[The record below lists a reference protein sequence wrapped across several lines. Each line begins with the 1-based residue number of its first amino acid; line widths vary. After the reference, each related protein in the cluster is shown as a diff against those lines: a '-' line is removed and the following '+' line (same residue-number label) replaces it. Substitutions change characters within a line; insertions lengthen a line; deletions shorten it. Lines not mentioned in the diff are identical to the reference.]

1 MDTIEA
7 ETPTGEQGT
16 HVSPSRRDQKNG
28 KILVVDD
35 EPAEREGLARLVGQW
50 GYEVETA
57 SSGEEALSLIESQ
70 HPAVVLTDLVL
81 PEMDG
86 LTLLQRLKE
95 TGRPPIVL
103 LVTGHGTVETAV
115 EAMRHGAFDYLTKP
129 VDATRLQV
137 LLEKSIEQ
145 ESLSREV
152 NFLRHQLR
160 QKGTFGQLVGQSRGM
175 QEVYRWIEL
184 AATSTAPV
192 LVYGESGTGKELVAR
207 TIHDLSNRR
216 NKPFVAINCAA
227 IPETLIESELF
238 GHERGA
244 FTGATERRLGCF
256 ELTDGGTLFL
266 DEIAEMDSNTQAK
279 LLRVLQEGSFRR
291 VGGGK
296 AEIQVD
302 VRVVAATN
310 RVPTEA
316 IAQQQLR
323 EDLFYRLN
331 VFSIRLPALRERR
344 EDIPLLAK
352 TFIDEF
358 NRQDNRQVRGLTNEA
373 ERELERY
380 NWPGNVRELRN
391 VIQRAVVLSGTGLIG
406 VEHLP
411 ENVLRA
417 VSPAPA
423 AGGGSVTPIRE
434 MERDLIL
441 RALDETNQ
449 DKRRAAQL
457 LGISLKTLY
466 NKLAKYGIQAVKS
479 ARLS

>member
-1 MDTIEA
+1 MK
-7 ETPTGEQGT
+7 
-16 HVSPSRRDQKNG
+16 SG

-50 GYEVETA
+50 GYDVETA
-57 SSGEEALSLIESQ
+57 SSGEEALNLVETQ
-70 HPAVVLTDLVL
+70 HPAVVVTDLVL

-86 LTLLQRLKE
+86 LTLLQKLKE

-129 VDATRLQV
+129 VDTTRLQV

-152 NFLRHQLR
+152 NLLRHQLR
-160 QKGTFGQLVGQSRGM
+160 QKGSFGQMVGQSRSM
-175 QEVYRWIEL
+175 QEVYRWVEL
-184 AATSTAPV
+184 AGTSTAPV

-207 TIHDLSNRR
+207 TIHELSNRR

-266 DEIAEMDSNTQAK
+266 DEIAEMDPNTQAK

-296 AEIQVD
+296 GEIQVD

-310 RVPTEA
+310 QVPTEA
-316 IAQQQLR
+316 IANGKLR

-331 VFSIRLPALRERR
+331 VFSIHLPPLRERR
-344 EDIPLLAK
+344 EDIPLLARN
-352 TFIDEF
+352 FIEEF
-358 NRQDNRQVRGLTNEA
+358 NRQDNRQVRGLSSEA
-373 ERELERY
+373 EKELERY
-380 NWPGNVRELRN
+380 HWPGNVRELRN
-391 VIQRAVVLSGTGLIG
+391 VIQRAVVLSGSGLIG
-406 VEHLP
+406 AEHLP
-411 ENVLRA
+411 DTVLHA
-417 VSPAPA
+417 PAPA
-423 AGGGSVTPIRE
+423 AATPAGTVTPIRE
-434 MERDLIL
+434 MERDMIL
-441 RALDETNQ
+441 RALEETGQ

-479 ARLS
+479 ARLT

>member
-1 MDTIEA
+1 M
-7 ETPTGEQGT
+7 
-16 HVSPSRRDQKNG
+16 SPNRRDPSKGG

-57 SSGEEALSLIESQ
+57 SSGEEALNLIETQ

-86 LTLLQRLKE
+86 LTLLQKLKE

-152 NFLRHQLR
+152 NLLRHQLR
-160 QKGTFGQLVGQSRGM
+160 QKGAFGQLVGQSKGM

-192 LVYGESGTGKELVAR
+192 LVFGESGTGKELVAR
-207 TIHDLSNRR
+207 TVHDLSNRR
-216 NKPFVAINCAA
+216 PRPFVAINCAA

-256 ELTDGGTLFL
+256 ELADSGTLFL

-310 RVPTEA
+310 RVPTDA
-316 IAQQQLR
+316 IAQGQLR

-331 VFSIRLPALRERR
+331 VFSVPLPPLRERR
-344 EDIPLLAK
+344 EDIPLLAR
-352 TFIDEF
+352 TFVEEF
-358 NRQDNRQVRGLTNEA
+358 NRQDNRQVRGLTAEA
-373 ERELERY
+373 ERHLERY
-380 NWPGNVRELRN
+380 GWPGNVRELRN
-391 VIQRAVVLSGTGLIG
+391 VIQRAVVLSGTGFIAP
-406 VEHLP
+406 EHLP
-411 ENVLRA
+411 ENVLRTA
-417 VSPAPA
+417 PVAPA
-423 AGGGSVTPIRE
+423 TPAGSVTPIRE

-441 RALDETNQ
+441 RALEETGH

-479 ARLS
+479 ARLA

>member
-1 MDTIEA
+1 MK
-7 ETPTGEQGT
+7 
-16 HVSPSRRDQKNG
+16 SG

-50 GYEVETA
+50 GYDVETA
-57 SSGEEALSLIESQ
+57 SSGEEALNLVETQ
-70 HPAVVLTDLVL
+70 HPAVVVTDLVL

-86 LTLLQRLKE
+86 LTLLQKLKE

-129 VDATRLQV
+129 VDTTRLQV

-152 NFLRHQLR
+152 NLLRHQLR
-160 QKGTFGQLVGQSRGM
+160 QKGSFGQMVGQSRGM
-175 QEVYRWIEL
+175 QEVYRWVEL

-207 TIHDLSNRR
+207 TIHELSNRR

-266 DEIAEMDSNTQAK
+266 DEIAEMDPNTQAK
-279 LLRVLQEGSFRR
+279 LLRVLQENSFRR

-296 AEIQVD
+296 GEIQVD

-310 RVPTEA
+310 QIPSEA
-316 IAQQQLR
+316 ITNGKLR

-331 VFSIRLPALRERR
+331 VFSIHLPPLRDRR
-344 EDIPLLAK
+344 EDIPLLARN
-352 TFIDEF
+352 FIEEF
-358 NRQDNRQVRGLTNEA
+358 NRQDNRQVRGLSGEA
-373 ERELERY
+373 EKELERY
-380 NWPGNVRELRN
+380 HWPGNVRELRN
-391 VIQRAVVLSGTGLIG
+391 VIQRAVVLSGSGLIG
-406 VEHLP
+406 IEHLP
-411 ENVLRA
+411 DNVLRA
-417 VSPAPA
+417 AAPAPA
-423 AGGGSVTPIRE
+423 APGASVTPIRE
-434 MERDLIL
+434 MERDMIL
-441 RALDETNQ
+441 RALEETGQ

-479 ARLS
+479 ARLT

>member
-1 MDTIEA
+1 
-7 ETPTGEQGT
+7 
-16 HVSPSRRDQKNG
+16 VSPTRRDQTRTG

-35 EPAEREGLARLVGQW
+35 EPTEREGLARLVGQW

-57 SSGEEALSLIESQ
+57 SSGEEALSLVESQ
-70 HPAVVLTDLVL
+70 RPAVVVTDLVL

-86 LTLLQRLKE
+86 LTLLQKLKE

-103 LVTGHGTVETAV
+103 LVTGHGTVESAV

-160 QKGTFGQLVGQSRGM
+160 QKGSFGQLVGQSKGM

-192 LVYGESGTGKELVAR
+192 LVFGDSGTGKELVAR

-256 ELTDGGTLFL
+256 ELADQGTLFL
-266 DEIAEMDSNTQAK
+266 DEIAEMDNSTQAK
-279 LLRVLQEGSFRR
+279 LLRVLQEGNFRR
-291 VGGGK
+291 VGGK
-296 AEIQVD
+296 TEIQVD

-316 IAQQQLR
+316 MAQGQLR

-331 VFSIRLPALRERR
+331 VFQIRLPALRERK
-344 EDIPLLAK
+344 EDIPLLTRA
-352 TFIDEF
+352 FVEEF
-358 NRQDNRQVRGLTNEA
+358 NRQDNRQVRGLTPDA
-373 ERELERY
+373 EKTLDRY
-380 NWPGNVRELRN
+380 AWPGNVRELRN
-391 VIQRAVVLSGTGLIG
+391 VIQRAVVLGGTGLIE

-411 ENVLRA
+411 DNVLHTTEPPKA
-417 VSPAPA
+417 APA
-423 AGGGSVTPIRE
+423 GSIVPIRE
-434 MERDLIL
+434 MERELIL
-441 RALDETNQ
+441 KALQETNQ
-449 DKRRAAQL
+449 DKRRAAAL

-479 ARLS
+479 ARIT

>member
-1 MDTIEA
+1 MK
-7 ETPTGEQGT
+7 
-16 HVSPSRRDQKNG
+16 SG

-57 SSGEEALSLIESQ
+57 SSGEEALNLVETQ
-70 HPAVVLTDLVL
+70 HPAVVVTDLVL

-86 LTLLQRLKE
+86 LTLLQKLKE

-129 VDATRLQV
+129 VDTTRLQV

-152 NFLRHQLR
+152 NLLRHQLR
-160 QKGTFGQLVGQSRGM
+160 QKGSFGQMVGQSRGM
-175 QEVYRWIEL
+175 QEVYRWVEL
-184 AATSTAPV
+184 AGTSTAPV

-207 TIHDLSNRR
+207 TIHELSNRR
-216 NKPFVAINCAA
+216 SKPFVAINCAA

-266 DEIAEMDSNTQAK
+266 DEIAEMDPNTQAK

-296 AEIQVD
+296 HEIQVD

-310 RVPTEA
+310 QVPTEA
-316 IAQQQLR
+316 IANGKLR

-331 VFSIRLPALRERR
+331 VFSIHLPPLRERR
-344 EDIPLLAK
+344 EDVPLLARN
-352 TFIDEF
+352 FIEEF
-358 NRQDNRQVRGLTNEA
+358 NRQDNRQVRGLSSEA
-373 ERELERY
+373 EKELERY
-380 NWPGNVRELRN
+380 HWPGNVRELRN
-391 VIQRAVVLSGTGLIG
+391 VIQRAVVICGTGLIG

-411 ENVLRA
+411 DTVLRA
-417 VSPAPA
+417 AAPAPA
-423 AGGGSVTPIRE
+423 ATGASVTPIRE
-434 MERDLIL
+434 MERDMIL
-441 RALDETNQ
+441 RALEETGQ

-479 ARLS
+479 ARLT

>member
-1 MDTIEA
+1 MS
-7 ETPTGEQGT
+7 PT
-16 HVSPSRRDQKNG
+16 RRDQTKTG

-57 SSGEEALSLIESQ
+57 SSGEEALNLVETQ

-86 LTLLQRLKE
+86 LTLLQKLKE

-103 LVTGHGTVETAV
+103 LVTGHGTVESAV

-137 LLEKSIEQ
+137 LLEKSVEQ

-152 NFLRHQLR
+152 SFLRHQLR
-160 QKGTFGQLVGQSRGM
+160 QKGSFGQLVGQSKGM

-192 LVYGESGTGKELVAR
+192 LVFGDSGTGKELVAR
-207 TIHDLSNRR
+207 TVHDLSSRR

-256 ELTDGGTLFL
+256 ELADTGSLFL
-266 DEIAEMDSNTQAK
+266 DEIAEMDNSTQAK
-279 LLRVLQEGSFRR
+279 LLRVLQEGTFRR
-291 VGGGK
+291 VGGK

-302 VRVVAATN
+302 VRVIAATN
-310 RVPTEA
+310 RVPTDA
-316 IAQQQLR
+316 MAQGQLR

-331 VFSIRLPALRERR
+331 VFQIRLPALRERK
-344 EDIPLLAK
+344 EDIPLLVRA
-352 TFIDEF
+352 FVDEF
-358 NRQDNRQVRGLTNEA
+358 NRQDNRQVRGLSPEA
-373 ERELERY
+373 EKTLDRY
-380 NWPGNVRELRN
+380 GWPGNVRELRN
-391 VIQRAVVLSGTGLIG
+391 VIQRAVVLGGSGLIG
-406 VEHLP
+406 TEHLP
-411 ENVLRA
+411 DNVLR
-417 VSPAPA
+417 STEPPRPA
-423 AGGGSVTPIRE
+423 AGGSIVPIRE
-434 MERDLIL
+434 MERELIL
-441 RALDETNQ
+441 HALQETNQ
-449 DKRRAAQL
+449 DKRRAAAL

-479 ARLS
+479 ARIT

>member
-1 MDTIEA
+1 MN
-7 ETPTGEQGT
+7 
-16 HVSPSRRDQKNG
+16 RRDPSKGG

-57 SSGEEALSLIESQ
+57 ASGEEALNLIETQ

-86 LTLLQRLKE
+86 LTLLQKLKE

-152 NFLRHQLR
+152 NLLRHQLR
-160 QKGTFGQLVGQSRGM
+160 QKGAFGQLVGQSKGM

-192 LVYGESGTGKELVAR
+192 LVFGESGTGKELVAR
-207 TIHDLSNRR
+207 TVHDLSHRR
-216 NKPFVAINCAA
+216 PRPFVAINCAA

-256 ELTDGGTLFL
+256 ELADSGTLFL

-310 RVPTEA
+310 RVPTDA
-316 IAQQQLR
+316 IAQGQLR

-331 VFSIRLPALRERR
+331 VFSVPLPPLRERR
-344 EDIPLLAK
+344 EDIPLLAR
-352 TFIDEF
+352 TFVEEF
-358 NRQDNRQVRGLTNEA
+358 NRQDNRQVRGLTAEA
-373 ERELERY
+373 ERHLERY
-380 NWPGNVRELRN
+380 GWPGNVRELRN
-391 VIQRAVVLSGTGLIG
+391 VIQRAVVLSGTGYIAP
-406 VEHLP
+406 EHLP
-411 ENVLRA
+411 ENVLRTA
-417 VSPAPA
+417 PATPTSPA
-423 AGGGSVTPIRE
+423 GSVTPIRE

-441 RALDETNQ
+441 RALEETGH

-479 ARLS
+479 ARLA

>member
-1 MDTIEA
+1 MK
-7 ETPTGEQGT
+7 
-16 HVSPSRRDQKNG
+16 SG

-50 GYEVETA
+50 GYDVETA

-86 LTLLQRLKE
+86 LTLLQKLRE

-103 LVTGHGTVETAV
+103 LVTGHGTVESAV

-160 QKGTFGQLVGQSRGM
+160 QKGSFGQLVGQSKGM

-192 LVYGESGTGKELVAR
+192 LVFGESGTGKELVAR

-256 ELTDGGTLFL
+256 ELADGGTLFL

-279 LLRVLQEGSFRR
+279 LLRVLQEGNFRR
-291 VGGGK
+291 VGGK

-302 VRVVAATN
+302 VRVIAATN

-316 IAQQQLR
+316 IAQGQLR

-331 VFSIRLPALRERR
+331 VFSIGLPHLRDRL
-344 EDIPLLAK
+344 DDTPLLVK
-352 TFIDEF
+352 TFVDEF
-358 NRQDNRQVRGLTNEA
+358 NRQDNRQVRGLTPEA
-373 ERELERY
+373 ERELLKY
-380 NWPGNVRELRN
+380 GWPGNVRELRN
-391 VIQRAVVLSGTGLIG
+391 VVQRAVVLSGSGLID

-411 ENVLRA
+411 ENILRA
-417 VSPAPA
+417 ATPKAETTRAS
-423 AGGGSVTPIRE
+423 GSVMPIRE
-434 MERDLIL
+434 MEREAIL

-479 ARLS
+479 ARIT

>member
-1 MDTIEA
+1 
-7 ETPTGEQGT
+7 
-16 HVSPSRRDQKNG
+16 VSPARRDQTKPA
-28 KILVVDD
+28 KVLVVDD
-35 EPAEREGLARLVGQW
+35 EAAERDGLARLVGQW

-57 SSGEEALSLIESQ
+57 RSGEEALEFVETQ

-86 LTLLQRLKE
+86 LSLLQKLRE
-95 TGRPPIVL
+95 TGRPPAVL
-103 LVTGHGTVETAV
+103 LITGHGTVESAV

-137 LLEKSIEQ
+137 LLEKSVEQ

-152 NFLRHQLR
+152 NLLRHQLR
-160 QKGTFGQLVGQSRGM
+160 QKGSFGQLIGQSKGM
-175 QEVYRWIEL
+175 QEVYRWLEL

-192 LVYGESGTGKELVAR
+192 LVFGESGTGKELVAR

-216 NKPFVAINCAA
+216 HRPFVAINCAA

-256 ELTDGGTLFL
+256 ELADEGTLFL
-266 DEIAEMDSNTQAK
+266 DEIAEMDASTQAK
-279 LLRVLQEGSFRR
+279 LLRVLQERTFRR

-296 AEIQVD
+296 GEIQVD

-310 RVPTEA
+310 RVPSEA
-316 IAQQQLR
+316 LAQGQLR

-331 VFSIRLPALRERR
+331 VFAIRLPPLRERR
-344 EDIPLLAK
+344 EDIALLARS
-352 TFIDEF
+352 FIEEF
-358 NRQDNRQVRGLTNEA
+358 NRQDNRQVRGLGDEA
-373 ERELERY
+373 ERALERY
-380 NWPGNVRELRN
+380 GWPGNVRELRN
-391 VIQRAVVLSGTGLIG
+391 VIQRAVVLCGTGLIT

-411 ENVLRA
+411 ENVLQPPA
-417 VSPAPA
+417 AAPA
-423 AGGGSVTPIRE
+423 GATAAPGAVTPIRE
-434 MERDLIL
+434 MERELIV
-441 RALDETNQ
+441 RALQETAY
-449 DKRRAAQL
+449 DKRKAASL

-479 ARLS
+479 ARVP

>member
-1 MDTIEA
+1 MK
-7 ETPTGEQGT
+7 
-16 HVSPSRRDQKNG
+16 SG
-28 KILVVDD
+28 KVLVVDD
-35 EPAEREGLARLVGQW
+35 EAAERDGLARLVGQW

-57 SSGEEALSLIESQ
+57 ASGEEALSLIESQ

-86 LTLLQRLKE
+86 LTLLQKLKE

-103 LVTGHGTVETAV
+103 LVTGHGSVETAV

-160 QKGTFGQLVGQSRGM
+160 QKGSFGQLVGQSKGM

-227 IPETLIESELF
+227 IPENLIESELF

-256 ELTDGGTLFL
+256 ELADGGTLFL

-310 RVPTEA
+310 RVPSEA
-316 IAQQQLR
+316 ITQGQLR

-331 VFSIRLPALRERR
+331 VFSIRLPPLRERR
-344 EDIPLLAK
+344 DDILLLAK
-352 TFIDEF
+352 TFIEEF
-358 NRQDNRQVRGLTNEA
+358 NRQDNRQVRGLTVEA
-373 ERELERY
+373 DRELERHA
-380 NWPGNVRELRN
+380 WPGNVRELRN
-391 VIQRAVVLSGTGLIG
+391 VIQRAVVLSGTGLIDT
-406 VEHLP
+406 EHLP
-411 ENVLRA
+411 ENILRA
-417 VSPAPA
+417 AAPSA
-423 AGGGSVTPIRE
+423 AGPTGTIMPIRE
-434 MERDLIL
+434 MEREAIL

-479 ARLS
+479 ARIM

>member
-1 MDTIEA
+1 MA
-7 ETPTGEQGT
+7 A
-16 HVSPSRRDQKNG
+16 RRDMRHG
-28 KILVVDD
+28 KVLVVDD
-35 EPAEREGLARLVGQW
+35 EAAERDGLARLVGQW

-57 SSGEEALSLIESQ
+57 GSGEEALTLVESQ
-70 HPAVVLTDLVL
+70 HPAVVVTDLVL

-86 LTLLQRLKE
+86 LTLLEKLKE

-103 LVTGHGTVETAV
+103 LVTGQGTVETAV
-115 EAMRHGAFDYLTKP
+115 EAMRRGALDYLTKP
-129 VDATRLQV
+129 VDTTRLQV

-160 QKGTFGQLVGQSRGM
+160 QKGSFGQLVGQAKSM

-184 AATSTAPV
+184 AATSNAPV
-192 LVYGESGTGKELVAR
+192 LVFGESGTGKELVAR
-207 TIHDLSNRR
+207 TVHELSNRR

-256 ELTDGGTLFL
+256 ELADGGTLFL
-266 DEIAEMDSNTQAK
+266 DEIAEMDNSTQAK
-279 LLRVLQEGSFRR
+279 LLRVLQEGNFRR

-296 AEIQVD
+296 QEIQVD

-310 RVPTEA
+310 RIPNEA
-316 IAQQQLR
+316 ISTNQLR

-331 VFSIRLPALRERR
+331 VFSIPLPSLRERKD
-344 EDIPLLAK
+344 DIPLLCR
-352 TFIDEF
+352 TFIEEF
-358 NRQDNRQVRGLTNEA
+358 NRQDNRAVRGLTPEA
-373 ERELERY
+373 EKTLDRY
-380 NWPGNVRELRN
+380 SWPGNVRELRN
-391 VIQRAVVLSGTGLIG
+391 VIQRAVVLSGSGLIDA
-406 VEHLP
+406 EHLP
-411 ENVLRA
+411 DNVLKGI
-417 VSPAPA
+417 APTPNAAA
-423 AGGGSVTPIRE
+423 AGSIRTIRE
-434 MERDLIL
+434 LEREEIL
-441 RALDETNQ
+441 RALDETRQ
-449 DKRRAAQL
+449 DKRKAAAL

-479 ARLS
+479 ARIT

>member
-1 MDTIEA
+1 
-7 ETPTGEQGT
+7 
-16 HVSPSRRDQKNG
+16 VSPARRDQMKSG
-28 KILVVDD
+28 KVLVVDD
-35 EPAEREGLARLVGQW
+35 EPTEREGLARLVGQW

-86 LTLLQRLKE
+86 LTLLQKLKE

-103 LVTGHGTVETAV
+103 LVTGHATVETAV

-160 QKGTFGQLVGQSRGM
+160 QKGSFGQLVGQSKGM

-192 LVYGESGTGKELVAR
+192 LVSGESGTGKELVAR
-207 TIHDLSNRR
+207 TVHDLSNRR

-256 ELTDGGTLFL
+256 ELADGGTLFL

-279 LLRVLQEGSFRR
+279 LLRVLQEGNFRR
-291 VGGGK
+291 VGGK
-296 AEIQVD
+296 TEIQVD

-316 IAQQQLR
+316 LAQGQLR

-331 VFSIRLPALRERR
+331 VFSILLPPLRDRR
-344 EDIPLLAK
+344 DDIPLLVK

-358 NRQDNRQVRGLTNEA
+358 NRQDNRQVRGLSNDA

-380 NWPGNVRELRN
+380 SWPGNVRELRN
-391 VIQRAVVLSGTGLIG
+391 VVQRAVVLSGTGMIDS
-406 VEHLP
+406 EHLP
-411 ENVLRA
+411 ENILR
-417 VSPAPA
+417 SMPPPSAPRP
-423 AGGGSVTPIRE
+423 GTIMPIRE
-434 MERDLIL
+434 MEREAIL
-441 RALDETNQ
+441 RALEETSQ

-479 ARLS
+479 ARIM

>member
-1 MDTIEA
+1 MK
-7 ETPTGEQGT
+7 G
-16 HVSPSRRDQKNG
+16 G
-28 KILVVDD
+28 KVLVVDD
-35 EPAEREGLARLVGQW
+35 EPSEREGLARMVGQW
-50 GYEVETA
+50 GYDVETA
-57 SSGEEALSLIESQ
+57 SSGEEALELIETH
-70 HPAVVLTDLVL
+70 HPAVVVTDLVL

-86 LTLLQRLKE
+86 LTLLQKLRE
-95 TGRPPIVL
+95 TGRPPVVL
-103 LVTGHGTVETAV
+103 LVTGHATVESAV

-129 VDATRLQV
+129 VDPTRLQV

-160 QKGTFGQLVGQSRGM
+160 QKGSFGQMVGQSKGM

-207 TIHDLSNRR
+207 TIHELSNRR
-216 NKPFVAINCAA
+216 SKPFVAINCAA

-256 ELTDGGTLFL
+256 ELADQGTLFL
-266 DEIAEMDSNTQAK
+266 DEIAEMDNSTQAK

-291 VGGGK
+291 VGSGK
-296 AEIQVD
+296 QEIQVD
-302 VRVVAATN
+302 VRIIAATN
-310 RVPTEA
+310 RAPQEA
-316 IAQQQLR
+316 IAAGQLR

-331 VFSIRLPALRERR
+331 VFAIRLPALRERK
-344 EDIPLLAK
+344 EDIPLLARA
-352 TFIDEF
+352 FIEEF
-358 NRQDNRQVRGLTNEA
+358 NRQDNRQVRGLTPDA
-373 ERELERY
+373 EKALDRY
-380 NWPGNVRELRN
+380 AWPGNVRELRN

-406 VEHLP
+406 LEHLP
-411 ENVLRA
+411 ENVLRTA
-417 VSPAPA
+417 EPARA
-423 AGGGSVTPIRE
+423 EARGTVTPIRE
-434 MERDLIL
+434 MERELIL
-441 RALDETNQ
+441 RALEETNQ
-449 DKRRAAQL
+449 DKRRAAAL

-479 ARLS
+479 ARIT

>member
-1 MDTIEA
+1 MK
-7 ETPTGEQGT
+7 
-16 HVSPSRRDQKNG
+16 SG

-35 EPAEREGLARLVGQW
+35 EPAERDGLARLVGQW
-50 GYEVETA
+50 GYDVETA
-57 SSGEEALSLIESQ
+57 SSGEEALNLIDTQ
-70 HPAVVLTDLVL
+70 HPAVVVTDLVL

-86 LTLLQRLKE
+86 LTLLQKLKE
-95 TGRPPIVL
+95 TGRSPIMLV
-103 LVTGHGTVETAV
+103 VTGYGTVETAV

-152 NFLRHQLR
+152 SYLRHQLR
-160 QKGTFGQLVGQSRGM
+160 QKGTFGQMVGQSRGI
-175 QEVYRWIEL
+175 QEVYRWVEL
-184 AATSTAPV
+184 AGTSTAPV
-192 LVYGESGTGKELVAR
+192 LVYGESGTGKELVAH

-266 DEIAEMDSNTQAK
+266 DEVAEMDPNTQAK
-279 LLRVLQEGSFRR
+279 LLRVLQESTFRR
-291 VGGGK
+291 VGGAK
-296 AEIQVD
+296 EIQVD

-310 RVPTEA
+310 QVPSEA
-316 IAQQQLR
+316 IANGKLR

-331 VFSIRLPALRERR
+331 VFSIHLPPLRERR
-344 EDIPLLAK
+344 EDIPMLARN
-352 TFIDEF
+352 FVEEF
-358 NRQDNRQVRGLTNEA
+358 NRQDNRQVRGLSTET
-373 ERELERY
+373 EKELERY
-380 NWPGNVRELRN
+380 HWPGNVRELRN
-391 VIQRAVVLSGTGLIG
+391 VIQRAVVLSGTGLI
-406 VEHLP
+406 EMQHLP
-411 ENVLRA
+411 DTVLRA
-417 VSPAPA
+417 TAPAPA
-423 AGGGSVTPIRE
+423 QSSAGSSITPIRE
-434 MERDLIL
+434 MERDMIL
-441 RALDETNQ
+441 RALEETSQ

-479 ARLS
+479 ARLT

>member
-1 MDTIEA
+1 MR
-7 ETPTGEQGT
+7 
-16 HVSPSRRDQKNG
+16 HG

-57 SSGEEALSLIESQ
+57 SSGEEALNLIETQ

-86 LTLLQRLKE
+86 LTLLQKLRE

-103 LVTGHGTVETAV
+103 LVTGHGTVDTAV

-129 VDATRLQV
+129 VDATRLQA

-160 QKGTFGQLVGQSRGM
+160 QKGSFGQLVGQSRSM
-175 QEVYRWIEL
+175 QEVYRWI
-184 AATSTAPV
+184 
-192 LVYGESGTGKELVAR
+192 
-207 TIHDLSNRR
+207 
-216 NKPFVAINCAA
+216 
-227 IPETLIESELF
+227 
-238 GHERGA
+238 
-244 FTGATERRLGCF
+244 
-256 ELTDGGTLFL
+256 
-266 DEIAEMDSNTQAK
+266 EIAEMDSNTQAK

-296 AEIQVD
+296 SEIQVD

-310 RVPTEA
+310 RVPSDA
-316 IAQQQLR
+316 IQQGQLR

-331 VFSIRLPALRERR
+331 VFSIHLPPLRERKD
-344 EDIPLLAK
+344 DIPLLAR
-352 TFIDEF
+352 TFIEEF
-358 NRQDNRQVRGLTNEA
+358 NRQDNRQVRGLVPDTEKD
-373 ERELERY
+373 LERY
-380 NWPGNVRELRN
+380 MWPGNVRELRN
-391 VIQRAVVLSGTGLIG
+391 VIQRAVVLSGSGLIAS
-406 VEHLP
+406 EHLP
-411 ENVLRA
+411 DNVLRGT
-417 VSPAPA
+417 VPSSGA
-423 AGGGSVTPIRE
+423 AAGSVTPIRE

-449 DKRRAAQL
+449 DKRKAAQL

-479 ARLS
+479 ARLT

>member
-1 MDTIEA
+1 M
-7 ETPTGEQGT
+7 
-16 HVSPSRRDQKNG
+16 SPNRRDQMKSG

-35 EPAEREGLARLVGQW
+35 EPAERDGLARLVGQW

-57 SSGEEALSLIESQ
+57 SSGEEALNLVETQ

-86 LTLLQRLKE
+86 LTLLQKLKE

-129 VDATRLQV
+129 VDTTRLQV

-152 NFLRHQLR
+152 SFLRHQLR
-160 QKGTFGQLVGQSRGM
+160 QKGSFGQMVGQSRGM
-175 QEVYRWIEL
+175 QEVYRWVEL
-184 AATSTAPV
+184 AGTSSAPV

-207 TIHDLSNRR
+207 TIHELSNRR

-266 DEIAEMDSNTQAK
+266 DEVAEMDSNTQAK
-279 LLRVLQEGSFRR
+279 LLRVLQEGTFRR

-296 AEIQVD
+296 HEIQVD

-310 RVPTEA
+310 KIPSEA
-316 IAQQQLR
+316 IASGKMR

-331 VFSIRLPALRERR
+331 VFSIHLPPLRERR
-344 EDIPLLAK
+344 EDIGLLAK

-358 NRQDNRQVRGLTNEA
+358 NRQDNRQVRGLTTEA
-373 ERELERY
+373 DKELERY

-391 VIQRAVVLSGTGLIG
+391 VIQRAVVLSGSGLIN

-411 ENVLRA
+411 DNVLRA
-417 VSPAPA
+417 TPARA
-423 AGGGSVTPIRE
+423 AQAGSVTPIRE
-434 MERDLIL
+434 MERDAIV
-441 RALDETNQ
+441 RALEETGQ

-479 ARLS
+479 ARLT

>member
-1 MDTIEA
+1 MK
-7 ETPTGEQGT
+7 G
-16 HVSPSRRDQKNG
+16 G
-28 KILVVDD
+28 KVLVVDD
-35 EPAEREGLARLVGQW
+35 EPSEREGLARMVGQW
-50 GYEVETA
+50 GYDVETA
-57 SSGEEALSLIESQ
+57 SSGEEALELIEAH
-70 HPAVVLTDLVL
+70 HPAVVVTDLVL

-86 LTLLQRLKE
+86 LTLLQKLRE
-95 TGRPPIVL
+95 TGRPPVVL
-103 LVTGHGTVETAV
+103 LVTGHATVESAV
-115 EAMRHGAFDYLTKP
+115 AAMRHGAFDYLTKP
-129 VDATRLQV
+129 VDPTRLQV

-160 QKGTFGQLVGQSRGM
+160 QKGSFGQMVGQSKGM

-207 TIHDLSNRR
+207 TIHELSNRR

-256 ELTDGGTLFL
+256 ELADQGTLFL
-266 DEIAEMDSNTQAK
+266 DEIAEMDNSTQAK

-291 VGGGK
+291 VGSGK
-296 AEIQVD
+296 QEIQVD
-302 VRVVAATN
+302 VRIIAATN
-310 RVPTEA
+310 RAPQEA
-316 IAQQQLR
+316 IAAGQLR

-331 VFSIRLPALRERR
+331 VFAIRLPALRERK
-344 EDIPLLAK
+344 EDIPLLARA
-352 TFIDEF
+352 FIEEF
-358 NRQDNRQVRGLTNEA
+358 NRQDNRQVRGLTPDA
-373 ERELERY
+373 EKALDRY
-380 NWPGNVRELRN
+380 AWPGNVRELRN

-406 VEHLP
+406 LEHLP
-411 ENVLRA
+411 ENVLRTA
-417 VSPAPA
+417 EPARA
-423 AGGGSVTPIRE
+423 ESKGTVTPIRE
-434 MERDLIL
+434 MERELIL
-441 RALDETNQ
+441 RALEETNQ
-449 DKRRAAQL
+449 DKRRAAAL

-479 ARLS
+479 ARIT

>member
-1 MDTIEA
+1 MR
-7 ETPTGEQGT
+7 
-16 HVSPSRRDQKNG
+16 HG
-28 KILVVDD
+28 KVLVVDD
-35 EPAEREGLARLVGQW
+35 EAAERDGLARLVGQW

-57 SSGEEALSLIESQ
+57 RSGEEALTLVESQ
-70 HPAVVLTDLVL
+70 HPAVVVTDLVL

-86 LTLLQRLKE
+86 LTLLEKLKE

-103 LVTGHGTVETAV
+103 LVTGQGTVETAV
-115 EAMRHGAFDYLTKP
+115 EAMRRGALDYLTKP
-129 VDATRLQV
+129 VDTTRLQV

-152 NFLRHQLR
+152 SFLRHQLK
-160 QKGTFGQLVGQSRGM
+160 QKGSFGQLVGQAKGM

-184 AATSTAPV
+184 AATSNAPV
-192 LVYGESGTGKELVAR
+192 LVFGESGTGKELVAR
-207 TIHDLSNRR
+207 TVHELSNRR

-256 ELTDGGTLFL
+256 ELADGGTLFL
-266 DEIAEMDSNTQAK
+266 DEIAEMDNSTQAK

-296 AEIQVD
+296 QEIQVD

-316 IAQQQLR
+316 ITANQLR

-331 VFSIRLPALRERR
+331 VFSIGLPPLRDRK
-344 EDIPLLAK
+344 EDIKDLAEA
-352 TFIDEF
+352 FVQEF
-358 NRQDNRQVRGLTNEA
+358 NRQDNRQVRGISPDA
-373 ERELERY
+373 ESALDRY
-380 NWPGNVRELRN
+380 TWPGNVRELRN
-391 VIQRAVVLSGTGLIG
+391 VIQRAVVLSGTGLIEA
-406 VEHLP
+406 EHLP
-411 ENVLRA
+411 DNVLKGITPT
-417 VSPAPA
+417 PASAA
-423 AGGGSVTPIRE
+423 AGGIRTIRE
-434 MERDLIL
+434 LERDEIL
-441 RALDETNQ
+441 RALEDTKQ
-449 DKRRAAQL
+449 DKRKAAAL

-479 ARLS
+479 ARIT

>member
-1 MDTIEA
+1 MK
-7 ETPTGEQGT
+7 
-16 HVSPSRRDQKNG
+16 SG
-28 KILVVDD
+28 KVLVVDD
-35 EPAEREGLARLVGQW
+35 EPAERDGLARMVGQW

-86 LTLLQRLKE
+86 LTLLQKLRE

-103 LVTGHGTVETAV
+103 LVTGHGTVESAV

-160 QKGTFGQLVGQSRGM
+160 QKGSFGQLVGQSKGM

-216 NKPFVAINCAA
+216 SKPFVAINCAA

-256 ELTDGGTLFL
+256 ELADGGTLFL

-279 LLRVLQEGSFRR
+279 LLRVLQEGNFRR

-296 AEIQVD
+296 QEIQVD

-310 RVPTEA
+310 RVPSDA
-316 IAQQQLR
+316 IQANQLR

-331 VFSIRLPALRERR
+331 VFSIKLPPLRERKD
-344 EDIPLLAK
+344 DIPLLTK
-352 TFIDEF
+352 TFIEEF
-358 NRQDNRQVRGLTNEA
+358 NRQDNRQVRGVSGDA
-373 ERELERY
+373 DRELERY
-380 NWPGNVRELRN
+380 GWPGNVRELRN
-391 VIQRAVVLSGTGLIG
+391 VVQRAVVLSGTGLIDT
-406 VEHLP
+406 EHLP
-411 ENVLRA
+411 ENILRA
-417 VSPAPA
+417 VAPAPA
-423 AGGGSVTPIRE
+423 AARGSIVPIRE
-434 MERDLIL
+434 MERDAIL
-441 RALDETNQ
+441 RALEDTHQ

-479 ARLS
+479 ARI

>member
-1 MDTIEA
+1 
-7 ETPTGEQGT
+7 
-16 HVSPSRRDQKNG
+16 VSRIRRDQTKGG

-57 SSGEEALSLIESQ
+57 GSGEEALNLIESQ

-86 LTLLQRLKE
+86 LTLLQKLKE

-160 QKGTFGQLVGQSRGM
+160 QKGSFGQLVGQSKGM

-256 ELTDGGTLFL
+256 ELADGGTLFL
-266 DEIAEMDSNTQAK
+266 DEIAEMDNSTQAK

-296 AEIQVD
+296 TEIQVD

-310 RVPTEA
+310 RVPSDALSEG
-316 IAQQQLR
+316 QLR

-331 VFSIRLPALRERR
+331 VFAIQLPPLRERK
-344 EDIPLLAK
+344 EDIPLLVR
-352 TFIDEF
+352 TFVEEF
-358 NRQDNRQVRGLTNEA
+358 NRQDNRQVRGLTPEA
-373 ERELERY
+373 ERALEAYR
-380 NWPGNVRELRN
+380 WPGNVREVRN
-391 VIQRAVVLSGTGLIG
+391 VVQRAVVLSGSGLID

-411 ENVLRA
+411 ENVIRT
-417 VSPAPA
+417 SPPAAPA
-423 AGGGSVTPIRE
+423 ATGVTPIRE
-434 MERDLIL
+434 MEREMIM
-441 RALDETNQ
+441 RALEETGQ
-449 DKRRAAQL
+449 DKRRAAAL

-479 ARLS
+479 ARIT